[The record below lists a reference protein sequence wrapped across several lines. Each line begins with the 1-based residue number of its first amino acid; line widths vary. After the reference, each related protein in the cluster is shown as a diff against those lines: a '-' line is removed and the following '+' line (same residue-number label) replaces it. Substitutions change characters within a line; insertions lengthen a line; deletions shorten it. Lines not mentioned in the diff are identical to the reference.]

1 MSLSLS
7 YLYLQ
12 KERHSCNHI
21 WLYINLPSH
30 LSTNYQTLLGLPY
43 TFSTKFQLKIHFTLT
58 KFHNFI
64 VRYNYIHVQWGGLH
78 LLALVI
84 TKYLSDVFGVI
95 HVLAIS
101 FLQITA
107 FIRNKSFHLFII
119 LTLLLLLHIT
129 LNPTLPYFYKTNNT
143 IYNTDIFKQRRLYK
157 TYIKDILFLNIW
169 YLPGLGLFFLI
180 CP

>member
-1 MSLSLS
+1 MYS
-7 YLYLQ
+7 
-12 KERHSCNHI
+12 
-21 WLYINLPSH
+21 
-30 LSTNYQTLLGLPY
+30 G
-43 TFSTKFQLKIHFTLT
+43 
-58 KFHNFI
+58 
-64 VRYNYIHVQWGGLH
+64 GGLH

-119 LTLLLLLHIT
+119 LTLLLLLHVT

-143 IYNTDIFKQRRLYK
+143 IYNTDIFKQRPLYIYQRYSVFK
-157 TYIKDILFLNIW
+157 HLISTWFGIIFLDLSINTIKWIQCGLWLWSGRPAHQDIFILTVISSLT
-169 YLPGLGLFFLI
+169 L
-180 CP
+180 C